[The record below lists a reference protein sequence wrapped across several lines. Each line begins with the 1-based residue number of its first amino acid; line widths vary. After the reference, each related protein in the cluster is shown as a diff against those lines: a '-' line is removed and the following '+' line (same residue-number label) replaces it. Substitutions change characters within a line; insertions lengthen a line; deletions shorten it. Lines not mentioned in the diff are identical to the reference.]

1 MNYLNN
7 LIELLNHWV
16 VGVDFQNIF
25 VSPVV
30 EVLSQSSCLID
41 SFSIGG
47 RVGNVSYD
55 GNWVVDE
62 SQRNLN
68 ILNVFVELLLSVV
81 DQRLE
86 LLLQVFGLFA
96 GIICLVRFFEIVFSN
111 IHNFV
116 AIVLSKNIE
125 NCFIERV
132 ITKNDFIA
140 LLNKSL
146 NEW

>member
-62 SQRNLN
+62 SQRNLD
-68 ILNVFVELLLSVV
+68 ILNVFV
-81 DQRLE
+81 
-86 LLLQVFGLFA
+86 
-96 GIICLVRFFEIVFSN
+96 
-111 IHNFV
+111 
-116 AIVLSKNIE
+116 
-125 NCFIERV
+125 
-132 ITKNDFIA
+132 
-140 LLNKSL
+140 
-146 NEW
+146 

>member
-62 SQRNLN
+62 SQRNLD
-68 ILNVFVELLLSVV
+68 ILNVFVELLFSVV
-81 DQRLE
+81 D
-86 LLLQVFGLFA
+86 
-96 GIICLVRFFEIVFSN
+96 
-111 IHNFV
+111 
-116 AIVLSKNIE
+116 
-125 NCFIERV
+125 
-132 ITKNDFIA
+132 
-140 LLNKSL
+140 
-146 NEW
+146 

>member
-1 MNYLNN
+1 M
-7 LIELLNHWV
+7 
-16 VGVDFQNIF
+16 GVDFQNIF

-30 EVLSQSSCLID
+30 KVLSQSCCLID

-47 RVGNVSYD
+47 RVSNVSYD

-62 SQRNLN
+62 SQRNLD
-68 ILNVFVELLLSVV
+68 ILNVFVELLLSIV

-86 LLLQVFGLFA
+86 LLLQIFGLLA
-96 GIICLVRFFEIVFSN
+96 RIISLVRFLEIVFSN

-116 AIVLSKNIE
+116 AIVLSENIE
-125 NCFIERV
+125 NCFIKRV

-140 LLNKSL
+140 LLNKPL
-146 NEW
+146 NKW